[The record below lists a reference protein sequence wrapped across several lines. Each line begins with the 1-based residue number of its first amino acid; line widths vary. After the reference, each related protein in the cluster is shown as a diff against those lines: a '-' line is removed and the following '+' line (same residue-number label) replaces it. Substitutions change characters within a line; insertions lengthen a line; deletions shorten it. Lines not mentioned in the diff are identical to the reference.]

1 MKLSLCLGSIT
12 YLLCLSVAG
21 ETGGVIMRA
30 DSLAQPKV
38 SMRLGGELGRRID
51 VDISQWLIPAPM
63 ANPGLIEMFHLRDR
77 QPPYPDPV
85 PWAGEF
91 AGKFLIGAVQALR
104 QSDNAE
110 LRGTVQRLVE
120 ALKAA
125 QAEDGYLGPFRQK
138 DRLLGQWDLWG
149 HYHVMLGLYTWYK
162 DTGDA
167 EALKTALRA
176 AHLICNVYLDSGRK
190 VLDAGSPE
198 MNMSI
203 IHVLGILYRETGNER
218 YGALVRQIEKEF
230 ELPGAGDYFRQA
242 LSGVDFFRTPKPRWE
257 SLHAVQGL
265 GELYR
270 MTGDTRYRDALVNIW
285 ASISTLDIHNSGS
298 FSTNEGAVGN
308 PFKPGSIETCC
319 TVAWTALCIDVL
331 EFTRDSKVADRIE
344 LALYNAIMGYQHPS
358 GRWSTYNTPMDGKR
372 EASAH
377 TIVFQSRAGTPEF
390 NCCSANAPRGLGM
403 VSEWGVM
410 TDQDQIYLNFYGP
423 GRIQFTD
430 AGGVA
435 WQLEQATAYPADGAV
450 KIMVQT
456 SKPVEATLQ
465 LRNPAWSASTPLQVN
480 DAEAVQAQGGAY
492 HAIRRVWQTGDSVA
506 LVFDMKPRFLVGD
519 ANVKNRASVYL
530 GPLLL
535 AYDQQLNDFEPEQI
549 PELDAN
555 AFTCAPI
562 DAGRMYFKPMVAV
575 RVTPPSGPPV
585 NLCDFATAGSSGTY
599 YQTWLPVKNLPPAY
613 FELTRPRKDKRVP
626 CAPITFRWTSAG
638 PDAVY
643 QLVVTATDSP
653 NSPLVLDVSDIHGT
667 EFTAERI
674 SRKDELLYW
683 HVVAQNPKGSA
694 VCANSPWPFTVDSLL
709 KPAQDA
715 VLIETP
721 LDGAGAPKRG
731 TLVSQTG
738 VSAAEDRHATTNGAL
753 AFDGVAG
760 KVMYG
765 IDEFPSEE
773 YTFMAWIKPAGLSGP
788 EAGRLHHIAS
798 AWKAAMDEPLRLTI
812 QNGKL
817 KAIIEIGGGSIA
829 TPDLP
834 IEENHWYFV
843 AMVKDGPQLSLFVD
857 GVLKGNVAVPE
868 TLDTAADALALGGNP
883 YYTGQPEFFAGAM
896 DSVTFLSRAL
906 SPEEIKA
913 AFEKE

>member
-1 MKLSLCLGSIT
+1 MKLGLCVTTLA
-12 YLLCLSVAG
+12 LLYCARAVAAPG
-21 ETGGVIMRA
+21 PSIMRA
-30 DSLAQPKV
+30 DSLEQPKV
-38 SMRLGGELGRRID
+38 SMRLAGELGRRID
-51 VDISQWLIPAPM
+51 ADVSQWLVPAPM

-91 AGKFLIGAVQALR
+91 AGKYLIGAVQALR

-120 ALKAA
+120 ALEAA

-176 AHLICNVYLDSGRK
+176 ADLICTVYLDTGRK

-198 MNMSI
+198 MNMSV

-218 YGALVRQIEKEF
+218 YASLVRQIAKEW
-230 ELPGAGDYFRQA
+230 ELPGAGDYLRQA
-242 LSGVDFFRTPKPRWE
+242 LAGVEYFRMPKPRWE

-270 MTGDTRYRDALVNIW
+270 MTGDTRYRDALVSIW
-285 ASISTLDIHNSGS
+285 SSISRLDIHNSGS

-308 PFKPGSIETCC
+308 PFQQGSIETCC

-331 EFTRDSKVADRIE
+331 EFTRDPKVADRLE

-410 TDQDQIYLNFYGP
+410 TDKGQIYLNFYGP

-435 WQLEQATAYPADGAV
+435 WQLEQETAYPAGGAV
-450 KIMVQT
+450 KIAVQT
-456 SKPVEATLQ
+456 SKPVDAALQ
-465 LRNPAWSASTPLQVN
+465 LRIPGWSSSTSVQVN
-480 DAEAVQAQGGAY
+480 GGEAVQVQGGVY
-492 HAIRRVWQTGDSVA
+492 HSIRRVWQTGDSVSLA
-506 LVFDMKPRFLVGD
+506 FDMKPRFLAGD
-519 ANVKNRASVYL
+519 AHVKNRASVYM

-535 AYDQQLNDFEPEQI
+535 AYDQQLNDFDPEQI
-549 PELDAN
+549 PELDAS
-555 AFTCAPI
+555 AFTYLPA
-562 DAGRMYFKPMVAV
+562 DAGRMYFNPMVTV
-575 RVTPPSGPPV
+575 RVTPASGPAV

-599 YQTWLPVKNLPPAY
+599 YQTWLPVKNLAPAY
-613 FELTRPRKDKRVP
+613 FELSRPRMDKRAP
-626 CAPITFRWTSAG
+626 DAPITFRWTSAG

-643 QLVVTATDSP
+643 RLVVAAKDSPDAAAVVDVGDIRETQYTATQALP
-653 NSPLVLDVSDIHGT
+653 
-667 EFTAERI
+667 
-674 SRKDELLYW
+674 KDAPLYW
-683 HVVAQNPKGSA
+683 RVVAENPKGSA
-694 VCANSPWPFTVDSLL
+694 ICANGPWHFTVDSSL

-715 VLIETP
+715 VLLQTP
-721 LDGAGAPKRG
+721 LNGVGAPGRG
-731 TLVSQTG
+731 SLVSEAG
-738 VSAAEDRHATTNGAL
+738 VAPAEDRHGTVAAAL

-760 KVMYG
+760 KIMYG
-765 IDEFPSEE
+765 IDEFPTQE
-773 YTFMAWIKPAGLSGP
+773 YTFMAWIKPTGLSGP

-798 AWKAAMDEPLRLTI
+798 AWKAPMDEPLRLTI
-812 QNGKL
+812 QNGRIKG
-817 KAIIEIGGGSIA
+817 IIEIGGGSIV
-829 TPDLP
+829 TPDAPL
-834 IEENHWYFV
+834 EENRWYFV

-857 GVLKGNVAVPE
+857 GALKGSVAVPE
-868 TLDTAADALALGGNP
+868 TLDTAAEALALGGNP
-883 YYTGQPEFFAGAM
+883 YFTGQPEFYAGAM
-896 DSVTFLSRAL
+896 DSVMFLSRAL

-913 AFEKE
+913 EFEKK